1 MRTVAS
7 AVKTFKIDNMSTL
20 IHIASREIGIT
31 EIPGPRHNQRIV
43 DYAKEAGFTYVNDDE
58 TPWCSFFMN
67 WVAQK
72 AKLEASGLGN
82 ARSWLN
88 VGVPVVNPEPGD
100 IVVFWRESPNSYKG
114 HVGIFMGY
122 SQDHTRIYTLG
133 GNQSNQVGE
142 TAYASSQLLGFR
154 RLRPL
159 KKKTLSAKVL
169 KRGDT
174 GIEVVALQ
182 DALKLCGCQPGTS
195 DGIFGPKTEA
205 ALKIFQSTV
214 GVAING
220 VFNSDTRKKM
230 NNQLSKI

>member
-1 MRTVAS
+1 
-7 AVKTFKIDNMSTL
+7 MSSL
-20 IHIASREIGIT
+20 IHIASREIGT
-31 EIPGPRHNQRIV
+31 REIPGPQHNQKIV
-43 DYAKEAGFTYVNDDE
+43 NYAKEAGFSYVNDDE

-67 WVAQK
+67 WVAKK
-72 AKLEASGLGN
+72 AKVESSDLGN

-88 VGVPVVNPEPGD
+88 VGIPVVNPEPGD
-100 IVVFWRESPNSYKG
+100 VVIFWRESPESYKG
-114 HVGIFMGY
+114 HVGVFMGY

-133 GNQSNQVGE
+133 GNQNNQVGE

-159 KKKTLSAKVL
+159 KNKKISTKVL
-169 KRGDT
+169 RRGDT
-174 GIEVVALQ
+174 GIEVVELQ

-220 VFNSDTRKKM
+220 VFNKATQKEMIK
-230 NNQLSKI
+230 QLSKI